1 MTDEIKYSVEDDILY
16 SEVRGKVDF
25 KSMIE
30 KAESLGKMTGLPKK
44 LKILEDAWGAVPSF
58 KISDI
63 PFLVRNLESQL
74 DQFDSVRHAV
84 LHSDPTG
91 TAFTLMAD
99 HFRKSHKYRIRVFS
113 TITAA
118 KEWLEQGTGN
128 G

>member
-1 MTDEIKYSVEDDILY
+1 MTEELIYDAKDDILY

-25 KSMIE
+25 ESMIE

-44 LKILEDAWGAVPSF
+44 LKILEDAWDSVPLF

-63 PFLVRNLESQL
+63 PALMKNLESQL
-74 DQFDSVRHAV
+74 DRFDSVRHAV
-84 LHSDPTG
+84 LHSDPTS

-113 TITAA
+113 TIIAA
-118 KEWLEQGTGN
+118 KEWLERDN
-128 G
+128 